1 MARCKIGTDKSFW
14 ISFAVT
20 NAMLNVAKWNNSKES
35 RRRTFK
41 LTMKK
46 VDFSTY
52 SEFEHIKLH
61 QRWYK
66 AEGKWNVTNASHH
79 SMKTFQS
86 CELIEKIKRNRL
98 HRTVVTSSCN
108 SCADDYKFW
117 NSQCGYLEI
126 NEWIC
131 EKYSKSSV
139 AGETAILEQF
149 AVSFVHLT
157 AKQLRSTCF
166 STGIFRIRI
175 MGTLCCYWIK
185 MPILQIADWFWCWK
199 LRIHTGYVSEWV
211 SVNTTKK
218 ENITMWN

>member
-1 MARCKIGTDKSFW
+1 MKRDKCKSSQYENLSKLWAYWENKTQPSPSNCCHQFLQQLRWRLQVLKL
-14 ISFAVT
+14 AV
-20 NAMLNVAKWNNSKES
+20 
-35 RRRTFK
+35 
-41 LTMKK
+41 
-46 VDFSTY
+46 
-52 SEFEHIKLH
+52 
-61 QRWYK
+61 
-66 AEGKWNVTNASHH
+66 
-79 SMKTFQS
+79 
-86 CELIEKIKRNRL
+86 
-98 HRTVVTSSCN
+98 
-108 SCADDYKFW
+108 
-117 NSQCGYLEI
+117 GYLEI

-157 AKQLRSTCF
+157 AEQLRSTCF

-175 MGTLCCYWIK
+175 MGILCCYWIK